1 MTRSSVGPR
10 IPRRGNRLTRWLG
23 RTVLAAMGW
32 RLRGAVPDHPR
43 LIAIGAPHTSNWDF
57 VLVMATAF
65 ALGVE
70 IHWLGKHTLFR
81 PPTGWLMRRLGG
93 IPVDRGV
100 SSGVV
105 ARSAEEVRTREQM
118 FLCIAP
124 EGTRGLV
131 RRWRTGFYHIAR
143 EAGVPILL
151 CYLDNRRR
159 TVGFGPVLTPSGDL
173 AADMDSIRKFYRRF
187 RGRRGATK
195 ESTARPA

>member
-1 MTRSSVGPR
+1 MTRPRVGPR

-23 RTVLAAMGW
+23 RTVLATMGW
-32 RLRGAVPDHPR
+32 RLHGAVPDHPR

-65 ALGVE
+65 ALGLE

-93 IPVDRGV
+93 IPVDRAV

-105 ARSAEEVRTREQM
+105 ARSAETVRTRKQM

-124 EGTRGLV
+124 EGARRRV

-143 EAGVPILL
+143 EAKAPILL

-159 TVGFGPVLTPSGDL
+159 IVGFGPVLTPGGELD
-173 AADMDSIRKFYRRF
+173 ADMATIRKFYSRF
-187 RGRRGATK
+187 RGRRGTTK
-195 ESTARPA
+195 GGTG